1 MMSDS
6 SVLISV
12 VIAVYNAEAY
22 IRECLDSV
30 CGQTYKDIEI
40 ICVDDGSTD
49 SSAEIISGYSLKD
62 NRVKLIK
69 QQNQFAG
76 VARNTGMKQATGEYI
91 IFLDADDFFE
101 PDMLEKAYE
110 DIIAEDSDICVFN
123 SNLFDQE
130 TEKFKEYS
138 WAFKKRLFKGQKIIR
153 PTEFPNNE
161 NIFRMFNGWAW
172 DKLMKRSFVDSTGLE
187 FQALRTSNDMY
198 FTMMA
203 LTKAS
208 KISILDDVL
217 AHQRVNNSSSL
228 SRTRE
233 KSWNCFYEGLKAMQE
248 ELIRSNTM
256 EIYERGFINW
266 CANFSL
272 WQLNSISGET
282 FVKVYD
288 LIRNEV
294 IPGFGLDSR
303 EESYFF
309 SKQEYDQIQKIIEEP
324 LLPEDIEI
332 GVSEEEEAS
341 DKPLVS
347 VIMPSLNVGLYM
359 EQCLRSVMAQT
370 LKNIEIICVDA
381 GSTDGTLEIIKQCAS
396 EDSRIRLI
404 ESEVKSY
411 GVQMNMGLRA
421 ARADYIGIIET
432 DDFAAA
438 DMYET
443 LYSVMK
449 SSGVDV
455 VKANNYRIDVTRD
468 MPSENLTNIG
478 YNRPIRVSEHKDL
491 LFVMPSIWNGLYR
504 KEFLK
509 ENDIWFNETPG
520 ASYQDTGFI
529 VKVWICADKVYLV
542 RKPFYHYRTDNE
554 NSSVKSSA
562 KIYNVCDEFES
573 VEKFLE
579 TRPEL
584 EEKFGDIITARKY
597 AAYHWNYLRLPNEF
611 RMEFLYYVLD
621 DLKKYDR
628 ETLANNPFIKPY
640 INDFI
645 NSILT
650 APEFYF
656 GKTVEPEE
664 DPSYYDEAAGEDALK
679 EHDKA
684 NDPETTVIM
693 RIHHPDSRIN
703 EFIIDSVR
711 SVQSQERE
719 DLEIKVMA
727 SEIKDTTRSLIERLS
742 AKDGRIDPNIYN
754 DFESIVSASKGSYLF
769 VMNAGDTMSRI
780 ALRELVALAGEGKDI
795 IAYNGLLKVH
805 KTGRYVIRKFLKYEP
820 EEDIEDI
827 SLESYD
833 NTYLNLTE
841 ACQGLFFYKTETVRK
856 LLSETSGIRKVDP
869 DILGPLSAV
878 YNGSYTLL
886 NKRLLFK
893 PFSPKIKND
902 YASDTGDNYEAL
914 YTLYNK
920 LGLFS
925 LNIERDFTSLVID
938 DLVYYLNAL
947 EKFNEKKAVAE
958 SARFLSEKGIIDLYK
973 EDGYYMSDYGRRIL
987 RSAAESATWFDET
1000 KEREK
1005 NGEYEV
1011 LVPYRAGGKPVV
1023 SVIIPVYNT
1032 AGYLP
1037 ECIDSIIGQTFKD
1050 IEIICV
1056 NDGSP
1061 DEALDILKEYAQKDE
1076 RIAVIDQE
1084 NKGQSA
1090 ARNHALEIAAGE
1102 YYYFMDSDDYVL
1114 PEMLE
1119 ELIEGMKEKDLEV
1132 LFFEGK
1138 VFLDTEEGEEIHD
1151 NMALD
1156 NYMGTYAYEDVYSGI
1171 DYFRDTEEHEEY
1183 RVSPCMQ
1190 ILKADFVKDNGI
1202 SFRNGIFYEDNLF
1215 TFNVLCKASRV
1226 SRKRKAYY
1234 QRRLVGTSTTMQTV
1248 KMSHV
1253 WGYYTCYREMAELIE
1268 NSGFDEDVKAFLYG
1282 MAFKLLRNAR
1292 SKFTSISP
1300 EEKFKYLGLPSA
1312 EYNMFNNLVVTPSA
1326 AMIDANAA
1334 RRNSQAVI
1342 NEKNKIHKILRR
1354 TFNEKSE
1361 INAKLQLTYKEKSEL
1376 NAKLKMTYKE
1386 KSELNAKLQK
1396 TYSEKSERGV
1406 QIRKQSS
1413 EIDKL
1418 KAEIDKL
1425 KKQNK
1430 KLNTEVDKQK
1440 KQIKSLSEK
1449 MSNKVIR
1456 RVKKTFKK

>member
-1 MMSDS
+1 MSDN

-12 VIAVYNAEAY
+12 VIALYNAEEY

-30 CGQTYKDIEI
+30 LGQTYKNIEV

-49 SSAEIISGYSLKD
+49 SSADIISEYSLKD

-76 VARNTGMKQATGEYI
+76 VARNTGMKQAAGEYI

-130 TEKFKEYS
+130 TETFKEYS
-138 WAFKKRLFKGQKIIR
+138 WAFKKALFKGQKIID

-172 DKLMKRSFVDSTGLE
+172 DKLMKKSFVDSTGLE

-208 KISILDDVL
+208 KITILDDVL

-233 KSWNCFYEGLKAMQE
+233 KSWNCFYEGLKAMKE
-248 ELIRSNTM
+248 ELVRSNTM
-256 EIYERGFINW
+256 ETFERGFVNW

-272 WQLNSISGET
+272 WQLNSISGEI

-294 IPGFGLDSR
+294 IPGFGLDTR

-309 SKQEYDQIQKIIEEP
+309 EKREYDQIQKIIEEP

-332 GVSEEEEAS
+332 GVSKEEENA

-381 GSTDGTLEIIKQCAS
+381 GSTDGTLEIIKQCAA

-411 GVQMNMGLRA
+411 GVQMNMGLKA

-443 LYSVMK
+443 LYSIMK

-455 VKANNYRIDVTRD
+455 VKANNYRIDATRD
-468 MPSENLTNIG
+468 MPSENLEG
-478 YNRPIRVSEHKDL
+478 LEYNKPIRPSEHKDL
-491 LFVMPSIWNGLYR
+491 FFVMPSIWNGLYR
-504 KEFLK
+504 KDFLK

-529 VKVWICADKVYLV
+529 VKVWVCADKVYLV

-554 NSSVKSSA
+554 NSSVKSQA
-562 KIYNVCDEFES
+562 KVYNVCDEFES
-573 VEKFLE
+573 VEKFFE

-584 EEKFGDIITARKY
+584 EEKFGDIVIGRKY
-597 AAYHWNYLRLPNEF
+597 AAYHWNYMRLPNEF
-611 RMEFLYYVLD
+611 RMEFLYYVLN
-621 DLKKYDR
+621 DLKKYD
-628 ETLANNPFIKPY
+628 EEDFKNNPFIKPY
-640 INDFI
+640 VNDFI
-645 NSILT
+645 TSILT
-650 APEFYF
+650 APEFYY
-656 GKTVEPEE
+656 GKTIIPDEV
-664 DPSYYDEAAGEDALK
+664 PSYYDEKAGEDALK
-679 EHDKA
+679 EHDKVS
-684 NDPETTVIM
+684 DPAVTVIM
-693 RIHHPDSRIN
+693 RIWHPDSRIN
-703 EFIIDSVR
+703 EFIIDSVG
-711 SVQSQERE
+711 SAQYQTRE
-719 DLEIKVMA
+719 DLEIKIVA
-727 SEIKDTTRSLIERLS
+727 AEIKDSTRALIERLA
-742 AKDGRIDPNIYN
+742 AKDGRIDPVIYS
-754 DFESIVSASKGSYLF
+754 DIESIIPASKGSYFFL
-769 VMNAGDTMSRI
+769 MNAGDTMSRT
-780 ALRELVALAGEGKDI
+780 ALEDLVSAAGEDREI

-805 KTGRYVIRKFLKYEP
+805 KTGRYVIRRFLKYEP
-820 EEDIEDI
+820 EEDVEDI
-827 SLESYD
+827 SLDSYD

-841 ACQGLFFYKTETVRK
+841 TCQGLFFYKREILEKLFAETASVC
-856 LLSETSGIRKVDP
+856 KVSP
-869 DILGPLSAV
+869 DILGPLSV
-878 YNGSYTLL
+878 VFNGSYTLL

-902 YASDTGDNYEAL
+902 YAFDMKDNYEAL
-914 YTLYNK
+914 YTLYNR

-938 DLVYYLNAL
+938 DHVYYLNAL
-947 EKFNEKKAVAE
+947 EKHNEKRAVAE
-958 SARFLSEKGIIDLYK
+958 GACMLSDKGMIDLDK
-973 EDGYYMSDYGRRIL
+973 AEGYYLSDYGRKIL
-987 RSAAESATWFDET
+987 RSAAESRAWFEET
-1000 KEREK
+1000 EERK
-1005 NGEYEV
+1005 KDGEYKV
-1011 LVPYRAGGKPVV
+1011 LVPYRAEGKPII

-1032 AGYLP
+1032 AKYLP
-1037 ECIDSIIGQTFKD
+1037 ECLDSIIGQTFKD

-1061 DEALDILKEYAQKDE
+1061 DESLDILMEYSEKDK

-1132 LFFEGK
+1132 LFFEGT
-1138 VFLDTEEGEEIHD
+1138 VFLDTEEGETIHD

-1156 NYMGTYAYEDVYSGI
+1156 NYMSNYSYDEVYRGI
-1171 DYFRDTEEHEEY
+1171 DYFRDTEGHEEY

-1190 ILKADFVKDNGI
+1190 ILRADFVKNNKI

-1234 QRRLVGTSTTMQTV
+1234 QRRLVGSSTTMQTV

-1253 WGYYTCYREMAELIE
+1253 WGYYTCYREMTELIE
-1268 NSGFDEDVKAFLYG
+1268 SSDFDEDTKSFLYG

-1292 SKFTSISP
+1292 AKFTSISP

-1312 EYNMFNNLVVTPSA
+1312 EYNMFTNLVVTPSM
-1326 AMIDANAA
+1326 AMNDANAA
-1334 RRNSQAVI
+1334 RRNSQAVN
-1342 NEKNKIHKILRR
+1342 NEKNRIYKILRR
-1354 TFNEKSE
+1354 TYSEKSE
-1361 INAKLQLTYKEKSEL
+1361 INAKLQTTYKEKSEL
-1376 NAKLKMTYKE
+1376 NAKLQTTYKE

-1396 TYSEKSERGV
+1396 TYSEKSERGA

-1413 EIDKL
+1413 EIEKL
-1418 KAEIDKL
+1418 KSEIEKL

-1430 KLNTEVDKQK
+1430 KLNSEVDKQK